1 MCSTSNFLLALAS
14 MKIKCPSCQS
24 LLNIPD
30 SAAGK
35 VVKCPCGKQLRA
47 PGGAPAAAAPDS
59 IKRPAGAPPARPMTG
74 VATRPASRAAGND
87 HGFDAAMFDE
97 LTSDDLAPV
106 RSVSNPSSVS
116 MAGGSSAT
124 GNKLRQQ
131 YGSSSAGG
139 GYAASA
145 SNRVAGVGKR
155 IGGAVVDGIFV
166 MIGFAV
172 GIGLSVASVAILG
185 PPAED
190 ADPFA
195 TVGFWVI
202 LVGAAIPTII
212 NYVLVSKS
220 GQTLGKKMVGTVI
233 VDKDSGV
240 PVGFGQGI
248 FKRSMVFGFITG
260 IPIVGPL
267 IALVDIGFLFTEE
280 HQTLHDRLANT
291 LVVEA

>member
-1 MCSTSNFLLALAS
+1 

-30 SAAGK
+30 AAAGK

-47 PGGAPAAAAPDS
+47 PGGAPAAAAADT
-59 IKRPAGAPPARPMTG
+59 IKRPAGAPPTRPMSGG
-74 VATRPASRAAGND
+74 VNRPMPRAAGND

-106 RSVSNPSSVS
+106 RAVSNPGSLS

-131 YGSSSAGG
+131 YGSSSVGPARAGIP
-139 GYAASA
+139 S
-145 SNRVAGVGKR
+145 SRVAGVGKR
-155 IGGAVVDGIFV
+155 IGGAIIDGIFV
-166 MIGFAV
+166 MIGLAV
-172 GIGLSVASVAILG
+172 GIGLSVASVAIMG

-190 ADPFA
+190 AAPFA
-195 TVGFWVI
+195 TVGFWLI
-202 LVGAAIPTII
+202 MVGAAIPTII
-212 NYVLVSKS
+212 NYVMVSKS
-220 GQTLGKKMVGTVI
+220 GQTLGKKMVGTVM
-233 VDKDSGV
+233 VDIDSGT

-260 IPIVGPL
+260 IPIIGPL
-267 IALVDIGFLFTEE
+267 IALVDIGFLFTEN

-291 LVVEA
+291 LVVDA